1 MNVIRC
7 KVALIG
13 DPRVGKT
20 SIVNQLVKN
29 TFNGTYQTT
38 LGVDYNQYEV
48 KIKETN
54 YTVQFHIL
62 DCSGFSPFRELINK
76 VISDVNFILYVYD
89 TTNLDSFQSIK
100 AWKETTKQMEIK
112 SNVVEYLV
120 GNKIEIPEKVVT
132 DKVSVENLAKKYNFK
147 SWQVS
152 ARGVQNLKE
161 LFEEM
166 ANAYYENYFKFIKIL
181 KSKSEKKIVRDNKYI
196 IDIYSSYGNIQ
207 RKKLFIID
215 FKN

>member
-20 SIVNQLVKN
+20 SMVNQLVKN
-29 TFNGTYQTT
+29 SFNGTYQTT
-38 LGVDYNQYEV
+38 LGVEYNQCEV
-48 KIKETN
+48 KIKDTN

-76 VISDVNFILYVYD
+76 VISDVNFILFVYD
-89 TTNLDSFQSIK
+89 ATNLESFQSIK
-100 AWKETTKQMEIK
+100 AWKETVKQMDVK
-112 SNVVEYLV
+112 ANVIEYLV

-132 DKVSVENLAKKYNFK
+132 DKVSVENLAKKFNLK

-152 ARGVQNLKE
+152 ARGVKNLNE
-161 LFEEM
+161 LFEDM
-166 ANAYYENYFKFIKIL
+166 ANAYYDNYFKFINKI
-181 KSKSEKKIVRDNKYI
+181 K
-196 IDIYSSYGNIQ
+196 NI
-207 RKKLFIID
+207 
-215 FKN
+215 

>member
-1 MNVIRC
+1 MNIIRC
-7 KVALIG
+7 KIGLIG
-13 DPRVGKT
+13 DTRVGKT

-29 TFNGTYQTT
+29 SFNGSYQTT
-38 LGVDYNQYEV
+38 LGIDYNQYEV
-48 KIKETN
+48 TIKDTN

-62 DCSGFSPFRELINK
+62 DFSGFSPFRELINK

-89 TTNLDSFQSIK
+89 TTNLDSFQSIE

-166 ANAYYENYFKFIKIL
+166 ANAYYENYFKFINKI
-181 KSKSEKKIVRDNKYI
+181 K
-196 IDIYSSYGNIQ
+196 NI
-207 RKKLFIID
+207 
-215 FKN
+215 

>member
-62 DCSGFSPFRELINK
+62 DFSGFSPFRELINK

-166 ANAYYENYFKFIKIL
+166 ANAYYENYFKFINKI
-181 KSKSEKKIVRDNKYI
+181 K
-196 IDIYSSYGNIQ
+196 NI
-207 RKKLFIID
+207 
-215 FKN
+215 

>member
-54 YTVQFHIL
+54 YTVQLHIL
-62 DCSGFSPFRELINK
+62 DFSGFSPFRELINK

-166 ANAYYENYFKFIKIL
+166 ANAYYENYFKFINKI
-181 KSKSEKKIVRDNKYI
+181 K
-196 IDIYSSYGNIQ
+196 NI
-207 RKKLFIID
+207 
-215 FKN
+215 

>member
-1 MNVIRC
+1 M
-7 KVALIG
+7 
-13 DPRVGKT
+13 
-20 SIVNQLVKN
+20 
-29 TFNGTYQTT
+29 
-38 LGVDYNQYEV
+38 
-48 KIKETN
+48 
-54 YTVQFHIL
+54 
-62 DCSGFSPFRELINK
+62 
-76 VISDVNFILYVYD
+76 ISDVNFILYVYD

-166 ANAYYENYFKFIKIL
+166 ANAYYENYFKFINKI
-181 KSKSEKKIVRDNKYI
+181 K
-196 IDIYSSYGNIQ
+196 NI
-207 RKKLFIID
+207 
-215 FKN
+215 